1 MMCQKKWRTETK
13 KHPKP
18 PKVSTGQKRVFNTSS
33 DKGVTTRSS
42 ANPLEFQFRLVP
54 EFNNFAVVRFG
65 ISKSNVYLFVFNPM
79 TKLGAWL
86 MVWIWDREMN
96 LRRRVVRSQ
105 LAKLLERTWQG
116 LWSNNYGVFT
126 FVCAHMTSV
135 YLMFLQTQSCILTP

>member
-1 MMCQKKWRTETK
+1 VPKEMKNRNKEAPKTTK
-13 KHPKP
+13 GFYW
-18 PKVSTGQKRVFNTSS
+18 TKRVFNTSS

-86 MVWIWDREMN
+86 MV
-96 LRRRVVRSQ
+96 
-105 LAKLLERTWQG
+105 
-116 LWSNNYGVFT
+116 
-126 FVCAHMTSV
+126 
-135 YLMFLQTQSCILTP
+135 